1 MDKKNKAYICKTR
14 ASLQM
19 HTHTHTHIESEGKKK
34 DIPCKWKDKAR
45 WQYLYQT
52 IQTLKQRLARNK
64 EGLT

>member
-1 MDKKNKAYICKTR
+1 
-14 ASLQM
+14 M
-19 HTHTHTHIESEGKKK
+19 HTHTQIESEGKKK

>member
-1 MDKKNKAYICKTR
+1 MDKKIRPTYIRPELHFRC
-14 ASLQM
+14 
-19 HTHTHTHIESEGKKK
+19 THTQIESEGKKK

-52 IQTLKQRLARNK
+52 IQTIKQRLARNK